1 MRLSYS
7 ILFELSIGN
16 MYLCDIYFNYLA
28 NRGILGVELVKF
40 RQGWLGM
47 DKVRC
52 SNCKGAKQVAKLG
65 GMLGDCNLC
74 AGTGSMIAQTKMVA
88 PVEVVEPVA
97 DIIKQVSNLVA
108 VKVEESQVKV
118 DPKKAIYK
126 RKASTK

>member
-1 MRLSYS
+1 MCSLYS

-16 MYLCDIYFNYLA
+16 IHLCDIYFKYLA
-28 NRGILGVELVKF
+28 NRGIVEVELVKF

-74 AGTGSMIAQTKMVA
+74 AGSGLMEIDRSIVK
-88 PVEVVEPVA
+88 PIEVVEPVA
-97 DIIKQVSNLVA
+97 DIIKQVSNVA
-108 VKVEESQVKV
+108 AIKVDEPQVKI

-126 RKASTK
+126 RKVSAK